1 MKESYTLKLEG
12 KEWKYC
18 LKEAF
23 EKKRKDIKMDG
34 FRKGQVPYDIYV
46 KKAGVETL
54 YMDAVDMAVDMLY
67 AKLLSDPKT
76 ITPAATPA
84 IDIKDIGN
92 DHIEVEFTLVESPK
106 VELGKYKKLGIPY
119 PCENINEMDKNLC
132 DILFKDFMNIY
143 NENVK

>member
-12 KEWKYC
+12 KEWKDC

-67 AKLLSDPKT
+67 ANYLVIQRLLLQLLHLQLILKIS
-76 ITPAATPA
+76 
-84 IDIKDIGN
+84 
-92 DHIEVEFTLVESPK
+92 
-106 VELGKYKKLGIPY
+106 
-119 PCENINEMDKNLC
+119 EMI
-132 DILFKDFMNIY
+132 ILK
-143 NENVK
+143 